1 MDFEELE
8 PRKAPAVKDISSLGI
23 KELQDYIASLQTEI
37 ARAEAEIKKREAH
50 RAGIEGL
57 FKKG

>member
-8 PRKAPAVKDISSLGI
+8 PRKASAVKDISSFGI

-37 ARAEAEIKKREAH
+37 ARAEAEIKKREVH

-57 FKKG
+57 FKI